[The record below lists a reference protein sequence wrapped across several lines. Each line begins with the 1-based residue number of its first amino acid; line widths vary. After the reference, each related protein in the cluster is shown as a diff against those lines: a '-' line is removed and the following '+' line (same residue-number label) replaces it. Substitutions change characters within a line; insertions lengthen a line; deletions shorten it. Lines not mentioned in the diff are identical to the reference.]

1 MNAVPDA
8 TIHRPNVRSIV
19 SHKKCP
25 KGAACSGTGC
35 IGPYKSGCATND
47 CDITVTNP
55 LAQFSSS
62 YPMVEDAIF
71 LSHTFILGFLVGCV
85 DLVDDL
91 VLANKLLPV
100 FSLCFS
106 SSNNLKIFGNIFI
119 GVGGG
124 GGNPQVESKFLQT
137 TPLVVNPVATG
148 AVSIYGTPSIEYFI
162 DVKAV
167 KIDDHVVN
175 LNPSLL
181 SIDKKRNGSTKI
193 STATPWTE
201 LHSSLYKPFVQE
213 FVNKAARRRIKRVT
227 SVSPFDACFDISTIG
242 NSVTGLAVPIIDLV
256 LPGGVRWLFMEP
268 IQW

>member
-1 MNAVPDA
+1 M
-8 TIHRPNVRSIV
+8 
-19 SHKKCP
+19 
-25 KGAACSGTGC
+25 
-35 IGPYKSGCATND
+35 
-47 CDITVTNP
+47 
-55 LAQFSSS
+55 
-62 YPMVEDAIF
+62 
-71 LSHTFILGFLVGCV
+71 
-85 DLVDDL
+85 
-91 VLANKLLPV
+91 